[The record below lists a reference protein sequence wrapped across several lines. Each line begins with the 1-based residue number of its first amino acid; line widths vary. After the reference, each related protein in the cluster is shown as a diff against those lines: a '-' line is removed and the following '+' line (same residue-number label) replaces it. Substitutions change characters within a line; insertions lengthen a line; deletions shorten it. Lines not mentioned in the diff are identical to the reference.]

1 MKKYG
6 IEVSNED
13 GDYKVK
19 FPGDVKKFQDLETLK
34 SFAKNGNIFA
44 KKQLQEIVK
53 SQRNTIVKEIFTA
66 ISSKYVEYYTHYD
79 KVPTR
84 IIYYDGKPNLVRHP
98 ASDIINMVFLD
109 RVKHMVHPKG
119 YQFFVGFENGIHKK
133 KLDSKT
139 FALLIVDKVNDVLI
153 AEKKS
158 GRRMAIRY
166 RLFLIGANCHYWAR
180 KYERM
185 AVIFANKYHIDNKVC
200 INNNMVWVGGDATFK
215 KVKPLENV
223 IISDENIN
231 KITSAI
237 DQFINDKEAYEK
249 YGIPYRLGILLYGE
263 PGTGKS
269 TLIYSLA
276 LKYHRYITTLNRT
289 RIKNNLE
296 GVESGLFSNTMSK
309 FYIIEEIDTLL
320 ADRGTND
327 AALGKEAITGFID
340 GMDNGAI
347 LFATTNFKE
356 KTDAIDPAILRPGR
370 FSVQIEMNRFD
381 KEMAIKMCNKFGLE
395 EEFADNFEYP
405 LSPAELEFE
414 ITQELYR
421 RAKEEN
427 HGR

>member
-1 MKKYG
+1 MKINSRKYDNHMDW
-6 IEVSNED
+6 EKNDKTFVSLDAIKHCAECGN
-13 GDYKVK
+13 K
-19 FPGDVKKFQDLETLK
+19 F
-34 SFAKNGNIFA
+34 AI
-44 KKQLQEIVK
+44 KQLQDMMK
-53 SQRNTIVKEIFTA
+53 SQTSTVTKELFTA
-66 ISSKYVEYYTHYD
+66 ISSKYVEYYTYFD
-79 KVPTR
+79 KVPNR
-84 IIYYDGKPNLVRHP
+84 IIWKDGKPISVRSS

-119 YQFFVGFENGIHKK
+119 YQFFIGFNNGIYTK
-133 KLDSKT
+133 KLDHKT
-139 FALLIVDKVNDVLI
+139 FALLIVDKVNDMII

-180 KYERM
+180 KYEHM
-185 AVIFANKYHIDNKVC
+185 SIVFSNKYHIDNKLC
-200 INNNMVWVGGDATFK
+200 INNNMVWVGSDAMFK

-223 IISDENIN
+223 IIPDQNIN

-237 DQFINDKEAYEK
+237 DQFLNDKEVYER

-276 LKYHRYITTLNRT
+276 LKYHRYIVKVT
-289 RIKNNLE
+289 RSRIRNFID
-296 GVESGLFSNTMSK
+296 GSESGLFTNSTAK
-309 FYIIEEIDTLL
+309 FYLMEEIDTLL
-320 ADRGTND
+320 EDRGKD
-327 AALGKEAITGFID
+327 DSALGKETITGFVD
-340 GMDNGAI
+340 SMDNGTI

-381 KEMAIKMCNKFGLE
+381 KDMAIKMCNKFGLE
-395 EEFADNFEYP
+395 PEFADNFEYP

-421 RAKEEN
+421 RAKE
-427 HGR
+427 RSK